1 MDNSEPKA
9 PERIVTAMIAACCA
23 RDIEAVLG
31 FFHPDARYH
40 NIPLEPV
47 VGHAGIRATLEPF
60 LAAAQDVDWVIHH
73 SVSNSTGSGSGIVM
87 NERTDRFLM
96 PSGWV
101 ELPVMGVFE
110 VRDGKIAH
118 WRDYFDMAPMAAFAQ

>member
-1 MDNSEPKA
+1 MQNAEPVA
-9 PERIVTAMIAACCA
+9 PEEIVAAMIAACCA
-23 RDIEAVLG
+23 KDIDAVLRY
-31 FFHPDARYH
+31 FHTDARYH

-47 VGHAGIRATLEPF
+47 TGHAGIRETLEPF
-60 LAAAQDVDWVIHH
+60 LAMAQEVDWVIHH
-73 SVSNSTGSGSGIVM
+73 SVSTITGSGTGIVM

-118 WRDYFDMAPMAAFAQ
+118 WRDYFDTAPMAAFM

>member
-1 MDNSEPKA
+1 MHNSELDA
-9 PERIVTAMIAACCA
+9 PEGIVTAMIGACCA
-23 RDIEAVLG
+23 KDIEAVLTHFQPG
-31 FFHPDARYH
+31 ACYH

-47 VGHAGIRATLEPF
+47 IGHEGIRATLAPF
-60 LAAAQDVDWVIHH
+60 LAMAQEVDWVIHH
-73 SVSNSTGSGSGIVM
+73 SVCNDMGDGSGIVM

-110 VRDGKIAH
+110 VRDGKITH